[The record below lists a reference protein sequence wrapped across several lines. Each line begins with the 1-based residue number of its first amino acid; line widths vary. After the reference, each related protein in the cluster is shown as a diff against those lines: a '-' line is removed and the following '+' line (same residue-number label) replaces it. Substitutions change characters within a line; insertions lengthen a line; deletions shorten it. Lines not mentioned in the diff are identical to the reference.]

1 MFLLVFLSR
10 DTYGLWH
17 WILFGRGTALPQY
30 DCFCCHVWC
39 CTQPLIGSVNLSKNN
54 LLSFCCKSLFCSNHS
69 VLRSGIGLSLCY
81 YLHCSLHRFR
91 HGCLLPPSFLA
102 SVSAPGA
109 SCCCVWGGGGG
120 GGGALSPLITL
131 PWSSISGPYPIA
143 RTAECCICHFFSQSH
158 PPKKY
163 KMKETIHEASQG
175 WTHTFLPCCVVR
187 LWKNKANETNA
198 LKHLHTKQRSLVS
211 KKK

>member
-1 MFLLVFLSR
+1 MFFWVFLSR

-69 VLRSGIGLSLCY
+69 VLRSSIGLSLCY

-102 SVSAPGA
+102 SVSA
-109 SCCCVWGGGGG
+109 
-120 GGGALSPLITL
+120 I
-131 PWSSISGPYPIA
+131 SSHNHI
-143 RTAECCICHFFSQSH
+143 
-158 PPKKY
+158 
-163 KMKETIHEASQG
+163 
-175 WTHTFLPCCVVR
+175 L
-187 LWKNKANETNA
+187 
-198 LKHLHTKQRSLVS
+198 LKHTRWRKQYMKLHRAERILFCPVAWWDSGKIKLMKQMHLNICIQNRDV
-211 KKK
+211 